1 MKATNL
7 IQLAR
12 EKKMASVLG
21 FLRLTFNDFAY
32 PVYLFGSYATGEFH
46 GYSDVD
52 ILIISPDAL
61 SSKVYHQACSKMTES
76 GMSYDILVSSSLN
89 RLDDSIIN
97 SLKAINIPPAFVGIN
112 KTTQACVVE
121 FPAIS

>member
-12 EKKMASVLG
+12 AKKMASVLG
-21 FLRLTFNDFAY
+21 FLKLAFNDFAY

-52 ILIISPDAL
+52 ILIIFPDAL
-61 SSKVYHQACSKMTES
+61 STKVYHQACSKMAES
-76 GMSYDILVSSSLN
+76 GMSYDILVSPSLN
-89 RLDDSIIN
+89 LLDDSIIN
-97 SLKAINIPPAFVGIN
+97 SLKAINVPSA
-112 KTTQACVVE
+112 VVDMKRRL
-121 FPAIS
+121 PTG

>member
-21 FLRLTFNDFAY
+21 FLKLAFNDFAY

-61 SSKVYHQACSKMTES
+61 STKVYHQACSKMAES
-76 GMSYDILVSSSLN
+76 GMSYDILVSPSLN

-97 SLKAINIPPAFVGIN
+97 SLKAINIPSVVVGRN
-112 KTTQACVVE
+112 KTTQDGVAD
-121 FPAIS
+121 FSAIS

>member
-12 EKKMASVLG
+12 AKKTASVLN
-21 FLRLTFNDFAY
+21 FLKLAFSDFAY
-32 PVYLFGSYATGEFH
+32 PVYLFGSFATGDFH

-61 SSKVYHQACSKMTES
+61 ATKVYHQACSKMAEL
-76 GMSYDILVSSSLN
+76 GMSYDILISASLN
-89 RLDDSIIN
+89 RLDDSIVS
-97 SLKAINIPPAFVGIN
+97 SLKAINVPSAVLADVGRN
-112 KTTQACVVE
+112 KTTQA
-121 FPAIS
+121 

>member
-112 KTTQACVVE
+112 STTQACVVE